1 MAAAT
6 KKPRFYMYHSL
17 PPVVQHLQL
26 YQGQVFPLRGA
37 VPLSPLNMPVQW
49 LKLHANVLTNVGG

>member
-49 LKLHANVLTNVGG
+49 LKLHANY